1 MGPTSLLLPHGH
13 GIIPSGWQS
22 IRTPSKDIT
31 LEAKS
36 SPQQTSNL
44 LTLWYFYVFGNSP
57 TLKCLTRQDISI
69 HELPFFLP
77 KGTVDYSLQEP
88 PPKTLLTLS
97 VVVSSLLAAPEESQ
111 SSFIQSQARSGQS
124 LWAGAVTLE
133 PVSGPEDPL
142 AWSFAFRW
150 KENH

>member
-1 MGPTSLLLPHGH
+1 MSFLSFFPKAQLT
-13 GIIPSGWQS
+13 
-22 IRTPSKDIT
+22 TASK
-31 LEAKS
+31 S
-36 SPQQTSNL
+36 
-44 LTLWYFYVFGNSP
+44 
-57 TLKCLTRQDISI
+57 
-69 HELPFFLP
+69 H
-77 KGTVDYSLQEP
+77 

-142 AWSFAFRW
+142 A
-150 KENH
+150 